1 MIKEHLEYWYDKDGN
16 KVYGDPAKF
25 NKNLVYL
32 MDNDP
37 KKVVSPVGLRFR
49 KLISPLCR
57 MAMPLTTKNKFK
69 IVKPY
74 ELDHDMST
82 LSLKEKIH
90 LHKQYKIPKGRPVVF
105 AATHGFRDDIA
116 LTIKAAGKHAYVLY
130 GSIPDFFY
138 SIDGKALWLVGTVLA
153 DRKDHESTAA
163 SLPKMERVLD
173 LGGKVIIYPEGVW
186 NKSPNKLVLDLYSGA
201 YRLAKKKNGIVV
213 PISTIQVDN
222 TCYAVRHAPFDIT
235 KYSQEEGI
243 DKLREILATGKY
255 KLMKKFASI
264 SRVKIGN
271 ADEYWHNFLDE
282 LIATSN
288 GLYDYEIEDNAE
300 YKKKDVVDAEE
311 VFAPID
317 NIKVNFSNAFVYAK
331 TRNINKKRY

>member
-1 MIKEHLEYWYDKDGN
+1 MIREHLVCWYDKDGN

-25 NKNLVYL
+25 NKSLVYL

-37 KKVVSPVGLRFR
+37 KKVVSPVGLRLR

-90 LHKQYKIPKGRPVVF
+90 LHKQYKIPKGRPVIF

-186 NKSPNKLVLDLYSGA
+186 NKSPVQLMLDLYDGT

-213 PISTIQVDN
+213 PISTIQVGN
-222 TCYAVRHAPFDIT
+222 TCYAVRLAPLDII
-235 KYSQEEGI
+235 KYSPEEGI
-243 DKLREILATGKY
+243 EKLRETLASGKY
-255 KLMKKFASI
+255 KLMEKFAFS
-264 SRVKIGN
+264 SRAEIGD
-271 ADEYWHNFLDE
+271 AEEYWNNFLEE

-288 GLYDYEIEDNAE
+288 GLYDYEIEDHAE

-317 NIKVNFSNAFVYAK
+317 NIHVDKHNAFVYIK
-331 TRNINKKRY
+331 TRNGNKKRY